1 MTIDPIAVTL
11 KESYGRTLAY
21 PANEQAHKLAAMLGA
36 KTLTAHVLRQ
46 AQDMGLALAYVDRFG
61 RVETGVETAKMLI
74 ANAS

>member
-1 MTIDPIAVTL
+1 MQIDPIAVTL

-46 AQDMGLALAYVDRFG
+46 AQDMGLTLAYIDRFG
-61 RVETGVETAKMLI
+61 RCETGADTARMLI
-74 ANAS
+74 TNAS

>member
-21 PANEQAHKLAAMLGA
+21 PANEQAHRLAAMLGA

-46 AQDMGLALAYVDRFG
+46 AQDMGLTLAYVDRFG
-61 RVETGVETAKMLI
+61 RCETGVETAKMLI